1 MDNKKS
7 PEQIEAE
14 VKEKFSN
21 RGFTEVEI
29 QIAVKNEISIQKVN
43 AFAAT
48 VIEECR
54 KEGFTYVEMDMLQT
68 KIKFAIEHQLADKI
82 DAIRRRLF

>member
-14 VKEKFSN
+14 IKDKFSN
-21 RGFTEVEI
+21 QGFAEAAI

-54 KEGFTYVEMDMLQT
+54 KEGFTYIEMDMLKT
-68 KIKFAIEHQLADKI
+68 KIKFAIERQLADKI
-82 DAIRRRLF
+82 DAIRRQAF

>member
-54 KEGFTYVEMDMLQT
+54 KQKSNLLLN
-68 KIKFAIEHQLADKI
+68 IN
-82 DAIRRRLF
+82 

>member
-1 MDNKKS
+1 MDNEKS

-68 KIKFAIEHQLADKI
+68 KIKFDIEHQLADKI

>member
-54 KEGFTYVEMDMLQT
+54 KEGFTYVEMDMIQT
-68 KIKFAIEHQLADKI
+68 KIKFAIERQLADKI
-82 DAIRRRLF
+82 DAIRRQAF

>member
-29 QIAVKNEISIQKVN
+29 QIAVKNEISIS
-43 AFAAT
+43 
-48 VIEECR
+48 
-54 KEGFTYVEMDMLQT
+54 
-68 KIKFAIEHQLADKI
+68 
-82 DAIRRRLF
+82 

>member
-54 KEGFTYVEMDMLQT
+54 KEGFTYVEMDMIQT
-68 KIKFAIEHQLADKI
+68 KIKFAIERQLADKI

>member
-68 KIKFAIEHQLADKI
+68 KIKFAIERQLADKI